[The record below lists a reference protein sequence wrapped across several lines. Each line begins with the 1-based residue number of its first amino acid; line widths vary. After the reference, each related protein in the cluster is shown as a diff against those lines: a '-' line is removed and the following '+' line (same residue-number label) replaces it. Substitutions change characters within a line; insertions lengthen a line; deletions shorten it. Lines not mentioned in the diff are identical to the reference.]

1 MKESADKNTE
11 TKNSEKVDKTVPPE
25 WREVIDAKTISR
37 CISRLSYEIIE
48 KNHDLSRLAIVGIRT
63 YGEFLARRVHA
74 RIEEIEKTSI
84 SLGVIDITL
93 YRDDLSKSK
102 SQPTLKG
109 TDLPFPISGT
119 RIVLVD
125 DILFTGRTVRA
136 ALDAIIDFG
145 RPKCVEL
152 AVLADRGHRELPIRA
167 DYVGKNLPTQRNEF
181 VRLRLKEKGYTDGMY
196 VIPSNAA
203 SNKRND

>member
-1 MKESADKNTE
+1 MNEPIENKSDLEKKNVPADWK
-11 TKNSEKVDKTVPPE
+11 
-25 WREVIDAKTISR
+25 EVIDAKTISR

-48 KNHDLSRLAIVGIRT
+48 RDQDLSRLAIVGIRT
-63 YGEFLARRVHA
+63 YGEFLARRIHA
-74 RIEEIEKTSI
+74 RIQEIEKTEI
-84 SLGVIDITL
+84 PLGVIDITL
-93 YRDDLSKSK
+93 YRDDLSKTK

-167 DYVGKNLPTQRNEF
+167 DYVGKNLPTQKNDF
-181 VRLRLKEKGYTDGMY
+181 VRLRLKEKGYPDGVF
-196 VIPSNAA
+196 VIPGGAQ
-203 SNKRND
+203 KRRKE